1 MPRIQTTKVF
11 TELDQ
16 AVKAGYTTISEQGSS
31 RCFAPGTMIR
41 MWDGRLKAV
50 ENILVGDRVMN
61 MWGNGY
67 NTVTGIHS
75 GKDMMYRVHQ
85 ARGID
90 YVVNSRHILSLHQ
103 TRAKQHKIAIPGFK
117 SAEKRKLEL
126 LPYDRT
132 KIHDFP
138 VEFYLSQSENF
149 KKRYTCFQNTLL
161 QLPEVEVP
169 VNPYYFGLWIG
180 DGCAHRYY
188 EITNVD
194 KEILDYLYGYAQELG
209 TYAEPVDKV
218 SHRIK
223 VSQKRLC
230 TPVNEKVGAIKD
242 FFYKKGLID
251 NKYIPEEFIYTSYEN
266 RLKFLAGVIDSDGY
280 KTGRGTYYI
289 TMKSRRIVESLLEIC
304 RISGFYVHGIVE
316 KVAKM
321 KRNDGSVYKCPVYSI
336 EINHN
341 DFADL
346 GRYIKCSRK
355 RIEGKRCN
363 RDYFV
368 SSIEIEPEG
377 LGEYFGFSL
386 DNSPY
391 FLLEDGTVC
400 HNSGK
405 TFNTVIWLCAY
416 LMNHAGLRLSVVRKT
431 LTALRGSVLMDF
443 KEVLN
448 LMGLWNWRD
457 KAFNKS
463 DFTFTFP
470 NGSWIEFFST
480 DDEQKLRGRKR
491 DICYVN
497 EANELSQ
504 LEWQQLKMR
513 TTMFTIADYN
523 PSFSDEHWLC
533 AVNADPRTYHF
544 ITTYKDNPFLEQTIV
559 DEIES
564 LRTKNKSL
572 WQIYGLG
579 QQAVVEGLV
588 FTNVEIIDEIPH
600 YATKH
605 HWRGMDFGYAADPTA
620 IVDVYFFQNTLY
632 LHEICYQ
639 TEMLASDII
648 RVLKQNDGAVE
659 TITESADP
667 RLIQEIYRGGCNV
680 KPVVKYP
687 GSIMAGITKMLEFK
701 ICVTKDSTNAIK
713 ELKNYTWAQ
722 DKEGKWLNQPID
734 AFNHILDATRY
745 VTMMK
750 IMGGQPKPLNKTR
763 LANMAY

>member
-1 MPRIQTTKVF
+1 MPRIQTTKVYS
-11 TELDQ
+11 ELDQ
-16 AVKAGYTTISEQGSS
+16 AIKAGYTTISEQGSS
-31 RCFAPGTMIR
+31 R
-41 MWDGRLKAV
+41 
-50 ENILVGDRVMN
+50 
-61 MWGNGY
+61 
-67 NTVTGIHS
+67 
-75 GKDMMYRVHQ
+75 
-85 ARGID
+85 
-90 YVVNSRHILSLHQ
+90 
-103 TRAKQHKIAIPGFK
+103 
-117 SAEKRKLEL
+117 
-126 LPYDRT
+126 
-132 KIHDFP
+132 
-138 VEFYLSQSENF
+138 
-149 KKRYTCFQNTLL
+149 
-161 QLPEVEVP
+161 
-169 VNPYYFGLWIG
+169 
-180 DGCAHRYY
+180 
-188 EITNVD
+188 
-194 KEILDYLYGYAQELG
+194 
-209 TYAEPVDKV
+209 
-218 SHRIK
+218 
-223 VSQKRLC
+223 
-230 TPVNEKVGAIKD
+230 
-242 FFYKKGLID
+242 
-251 NKYIPEEFIYTSYEN
+251 
-266 RLKFLAGVIDSDGY
+266 
-280 KTGRGTYYI
+280 
-289 TMKSRRIVESLLEIC
+289 
-304 RISGFYVHGIVE
+304 
-316 KVAKM
+316 
-321 KRNDGSVYKCPVYSI
+321 
-336 EINHN
+336 
-341 DFADL
+341 
-346 GRYIKCSRK
+346 
-355 RIEGKRCN
+355 
-363 RDYFV
+363 
-368 SSIEIEPEG
+368 
-377 LGEYFGFSL
+377 
-386 DNSPY
+386 
-391 FLLEDGTVC
+391 
-400 HNSGK
+400 SGK

-431 LTALRGSVLMDF
+431 LTALRGSVLLDF

-448 LMGLWNWRD
+448 LMGLWNWRE

-533 AVNADPRTYHF
+533 SVNTDPRTYHF

-564 LRTKNKSL
+564 LRNKNKSL

-579 QQAVVEGLV
+579 LQAVVEGLV

-600 YATKH
+600 YATRH

-620 IVDVYFFQNTLY
+620 IVDVYYFENTLY
-632 LHEICYQ
+632 LHEICYN

-648 RVLKQNDGAVE
+648 RVLKEHDGAVE

-701 ICVTKDSTNAIK
+701 ICVTKDSPNAIK

-722 DKEGKWLNQPID
+722 DKEGRWLNQPID

-763 LANMAY
+763 LANIAY

>member
-1 MPRIQTTKVF
+1 MPRIQTTKVYS
-11 TELDQ
+11 ELDQ

-31 RCFAPGTMIR
+31 R
-41 MWDGRLKAV
+41 
-50 ENILVGDRVMN
+50 
-61 MWGNGY
+61 
-67 NTVTGIHS
+67 
-75 GKDMMYRVHQ
+75 
-85 ARGID
+85 
-90 YVVNSRHILSLHQ
+90 
-103 TRAKQHKIAIPGFK
+103 
-117 SAEKRKLEL
+117 
-126 LPYDRT
+126 
-132 KIHDFP
+132 
-138 VEFYLSQSENF
+138 
-149 KKRYTCFQNTLL
+149 
-161 QLPEVEVP
+161 
-169 VNPYYFGLWIG
+169 
-180 DGCAHRYY
+180 
-188 EITNVD
+188 
-194 KEILDYLYGYAQELG
+194 
-209 TYAEPVDKV
+209 
-218 SHRIK
+218 
-223 VSQKRLC
+223 
-230 TPVNEKVGAIKD
+230 
-242 FFYKKGLID
+242 
-251 NKYIPEEFIYTSYEN
+251 
-266 RLKFLAGVIDSDGY
+266 
-280 KTGRGTYYI
+280 
-289 TMKSRRIVESLLEIC
+289 
-304 RISGFYVHGIVE
+304 
-316 KVAKM
+316 
-321 KRNDGSVYKCPVYSI
+321 
-336 EINHN
+336 
-341 DFADL
+341 
-346 GRYIKCSRK
+346 
-355 RIEGKRCN
+355 
-363 RDYFV
+363 
-368 SSIEIEPEG
+368 
-377 LGEYFGFSL
+377 
-386 DNSPY
+386 
-391 FLLEDGTVC
+391 
-400 HNSGK
+400 SGK

-416 LMNHAGLRLSVVRKT
+416 LMNNAGLRLSVVRKT
-431 LTALRGSVLMDF
+431 LTALRGSVLLDF
-443 KEVLN
+443 KEVLT
-448 LMGLWNWRD
+448 LMGLWNWRE

-533 AVNADPRTYHF
+533 SVNSDPRTYHF

-564 LRTKNKSL
+564 LRNKNKSL

-579 QQAVVEGLV
+579 LQAVVEGLV

-600 YATKH
+600 YATRH

-620 IVDVYFFQNTLY
+620 IVDIYFYQNTLY

-648 RVLKQNDGAVE
+648 RLLKQHDGSVE

-687 GSIMAGITKMLEFK
+687 GSVMAGITKMLEFK

-722 DKEGKWLNQPID
+722 DKEGRWLNQPID
-734 AFNHILDATRY
+734 AFNHCFVSETMILTERGEKMIRDIVPGDMVMTTAGYRQVLANHYNGIKKVLEYSLLFGNFKVTLVCTPDHKIKTTEGWKEIQNLKPGDRLFISQEKRNARTGLNLTEKLSSCTKERGTIQKEIDGFMLSCGNTITGQSQKGARFITRISTALTTALKTLSALLGKNTKRLIGKEIVGEAEVRSKSQILNEYGKKQVCGTVVRKEGDGTPNMHGKSPKPYSRRNTSAFVAERSSGQRTVENSAQITVNPSGEGNKVLTTRHAPANGAERSLLSTDTHMLPIVQEVALSSITVASSSGTTREVFDLTVEEIHEYIANGVVVHNCLDAVRY

-763 LANMAY
+763 LANIAY